1 MNRLFSLFAG
11 MFVWALLPGSAAAIV
26 ITSLD
31 TPVAFA
37 ITQDIGGGMVLSATG
52 TVRVTSGFNSS
63 SLVMEVILN
72 NASTLNGI
80 PLTSIANVRLTG
92 WGFGVDPDATGVTFS
107 DAADAGLID
116 ASLDNLPSLAGIEV
130 CAWGGN
136 NCSGGANGGIQG
148 GNNDAFALI
157 LAGHWGNSIT
167 FTPLGV
173 RFQTPGGS
181 FDFACPPNCDGV
193 SAQAVNAIPEPQTL
207 ALVGLGI
214 LALGAFG
221 RRKRIRQ

>member
-11 MFVWALLPGSAAAIV
+11 MFIWASLSGSAAAIV

-31 TPVAFA
+31 TPVAFT
-37 ITQDIGGGMVLSATG
+37 ITQDIGGGIVLSATG
-52 TVRVTSGFNSS
+52 SVRVTSGFNSS

-80 PLTSIANVRLTG
+80 PLASIANVRLTG

-107 DAADAGLID
+107 DTADAGLID

-136 NCSGGANGGIQG
+136 NCSGGANGGIQA

-157 LAGHWGNSIT
+157 LAGPWGNSIT
-167 FTPLGV
+167 FTPLGA
-173 RFQTPGGS
+173 RFQTAGGS
-181 FDFACPPNCDGV
+181 FDFSCPPFC
-193 SAQAVNAIPEPQTL
+193 AVGGGPDPNAIPEPQTL

-221 RRKRIRQ
+221 RSKRTQQ